1 MNAESV
7 HLNGSGCHVGHASV
21 ITQHAYHLSNTVHA
35 YIQQSYATSSIEH
48 VRGSTT
54 FELMP
59 RQPSS
64 SSLDDPRRTGVS
76 RRDGRGGADLQR

>member
-1 MNAESV
+1 MERIYYEV
-7 HLNGSGCHVGHASV
+7 KCHVGHASV
-21 ITQHAYHLSNTVHA
+21 ITQHAYHLANTVHA

-59 RQPSS
+59 
-64 SSLDDPRRTGVS
+64 
-76 RRDGRGGADLQR
+76 